1 MVGVFNMTMVK
12 ESIDKIDNN
21 NIKAL
26 GIIKHILFAL
36 VNGGDHNEL
45 DIVSSLEAVEDYL
58 VDNNQI
64 FSAEI

>member
-1 MVGVFNMTMVK
+1 MVK
-12 ESIDKIDNN
+12 ESIDRIDNN